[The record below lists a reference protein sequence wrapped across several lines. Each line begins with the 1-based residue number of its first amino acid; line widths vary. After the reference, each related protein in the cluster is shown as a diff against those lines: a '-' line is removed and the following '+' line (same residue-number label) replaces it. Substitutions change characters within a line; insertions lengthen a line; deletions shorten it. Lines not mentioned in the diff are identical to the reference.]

1 MQIDA
6 DVTLETVTPGSKTHR
21 SVPSGYYP
29 RPLDVHFSPSTVGLC
44 VVVACPGDPVVAACP
59 VIESVVDPVVI
70 ACPVIEPVVDPLV
83 WVAVLIILHSFN
95 VMVVFT

>member
-1 MQIDA
+1 MVI
-6 DVTLETVTPGSKTHR
+6 
-21 SVPSGYYP
+21 
-29 RPLDVHFSPSTVGLC
+29 
-44 VVVACPGDPVVAACP
+44 ACPF
-59 VIESVVDPVVI
+59 IESVVDPVVI